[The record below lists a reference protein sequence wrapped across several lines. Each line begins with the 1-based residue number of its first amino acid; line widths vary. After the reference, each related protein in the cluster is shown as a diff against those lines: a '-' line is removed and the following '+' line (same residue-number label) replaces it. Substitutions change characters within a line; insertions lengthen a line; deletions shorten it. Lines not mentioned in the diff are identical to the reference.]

1 MENDPLN
8 IQKILENSRTIASV
22 GLSSNPEK
30 DSYQVVQY
38 LQQQGYR
45 IIPVNPS
52 ATEIL
57 GEKAYPDLLS
67 VPETPDV
74 VQIFRKPEDTPA
86 VVEQAIQ
93 KGVKVVWFQME
104 TTNPDAVAAA
114 RAGGIEVVEEACMRI
129 AHRALMPDRRKVG

>member
-1 MENDPLN
+1 MENDPQTIL
-8 IQKILENSRTIASV
+8 KILENTCTIASV

-45 IIPVNPS
+45 IIPVNPTAS
-52 ATEIL
+52 DIL

-74 VQIFRKPEDTPA
+74 VQIFRRPEDTPA
-86 VVEQAIQ
+86 VIDQAIQ

-104 TTNPDAVAAA
+104 TTNPEAVEKA
-114 RAGGIEVVEEACMRI
+114 REAGLEVVEEACMRI
-129 AHRALMPDRRKVG
+129 AHRALMTDRSKTG